1 MITAH
6 TILFVAD
13 QARSTEFYSRVLGV
27 EADLNVPGMTEFRLS
42 DGAVL
47 GLMPRASAERLFAD
61 TVKIAQD
68 DDFHK
73 AAELYLLVDHA
84 AAYLQ
89 RAIDAGA
96 TEISPLILR
105 DWGHRAGYCLDPDG
119 HVVAFAQSSND

>member
-1 MITAH
+1 MTTAH

-13 QARSTEFYSRVLGV
+13 QAKSTEFYSRVLDV
-27 EADLNVPGMTEFRLS
+27 TADLNVPGMTEFRLS

-47 GLMPRASAERLFAD
+47 GLMPRSSAKRLFAD
-61 TVKIAQD
+61 TVEIAIE

-73 AAELYLLVDHA
+73 SAELYLLVDDA

-89 RAIDAGA
+89 RAFEAGA
-96 TEISPLILR
+96 KKISPLNLR

-119 HVVAFAQSSND
+119 HIIAFAEVASG